1 MNFTGQHVQGNFVQS
16 SRGSERFRE
25 RSKREPRRNV
35 IHRGK
40 LAPFAL
46 PDHWIPEFL
55 ISPSP
60 RACETRS
67 RTRFRTPYSLLV
79 DARRYRHWSNQKYE
93 PAYAD
98 LSQVPNRLSHASRH
112 P

>member
-1 MNFTGQHVQGNFVQS
+1 MNFTGQHVQGNFFQG

-25 RSKREPRRNV
+25 RSKREPRWKVRC
-35 IHRGK
+35 K
-40 LAPFAL
+40 FAPFFL
-46 PDHWIPEFL
+46 PDHRTPELL
-55 ISPSP
+55 IAPGP
-60 RACETRS
+60 RAGETPS
-67 RTRFRTPYSLLV
+67 RTRFHTQYSVLV

-98 LSQVPNRLSHASRH
+98 LSQVPNRLSHASRR